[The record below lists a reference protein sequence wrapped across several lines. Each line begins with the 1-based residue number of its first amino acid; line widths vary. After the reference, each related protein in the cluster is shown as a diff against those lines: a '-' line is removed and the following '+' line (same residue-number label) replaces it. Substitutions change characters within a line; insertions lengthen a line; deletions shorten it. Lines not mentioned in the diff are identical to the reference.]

1 MDNKRIASPKRKASL
16 VEKKK
21 RIAQRQAKLVR
32 ELETR
37 DEEGGPS
44 YCSDAFNEGRC
55 RD

>member
-1 MDNKRIASPKRKASL
+1 MDNKRIASSKRKASL

-21 RIAQRQAKLVR
+21 IIAQRQAKLVR
-32 ELETR
+32 ELEMC

-44 YCSDAFNEGRC
+44 YSSDAFNEGRC